1 MSLALLELKD
11 VVAGYGPAVA
21 LHEINLSL
29 QAGQR
34 VSLLGA
40 NGAGKS
46 SIVNVISGLLPIRS
60 GEVWF
65 EGERI
70 DGRPAHRVVE
80 LGIAQ
85 IPEGRLIFP
94 KMSVWENLELGS
106 TALRDKEQK
115 DGLLEQVFELFP
127 RLAERRK
134 QLAGTMSGG
143 EQQMLA
149 VGRAL
154 MSRPRLILSDE
165 ISMGLAPVGGARHL
179 RHLAAASTRSGG
191 SPCSWSSR
199 RPSWPWKWPIPAT
212 CWNRVASRPRGPP
225 KKCLKASWCARC
237 IWLRTRPSPSI
248 DMVRVCKGVSD
259 MTEAKSS
266 VFSRRLGQPLPVA
279 VSGDGVWIF
288 DADGNRYL
296 DASGGAVVVNLGH
309 GRKEIAQAV
318 ADQMAKLYY
327 AHPTMFT
334 SPPAEELAL
343 ALAAHTP
350 GDLNRFYFMTSGSE
364 ANETAIKLARQI
376 HQARGSHD
384 KSVLISR
391 WRSYH
396 GLTMGALAAAGR
408 PAFRT
413 PYMPLIHDAVHIPP
427 PYCLRCSY
435 GLEHPGCGL
444 RCALA
449 LDETIQN
456 LGPRWYRR
464 LSSSRSAGP
473 LWPATLPLKA
483 TSTW

>member
-1 MSLALLELKD
+1 MLELKD

-165 ISMGLAPVGGARHL
+165 ISMGLAPLVVRDIYDTLLSINQEWGVTLLMVEQEAKLALEVADTCHL
-179 RHLAAASTRSGG
+179 LESGRIAASGT
-191 SPCSWSSR
+191 
-199 RPSWPWKWPIPAT
+199 
-212 CWNRVASRPRGPP
+212 
-225 KKCLKASWCARC
+225 
-237 IWLRTRPSPSI
+237 
-248 DMVRVCKGVSD
+248 
-259 MTEAKSS
+259 
-266 VFSRRLGQPLPVA
+266 
-279 VSGDGVWIF
+279 
-288 DADGNRYL
+288 
-296 DASGGAVVVNLGH
+296 
-309 GRKEIAQAV
+309 
-318 ADQMAKLYY
+318 
-327 AHPTMFT
+327 
-334 SPPAEELAL
+334 AEEMSKSELVRKVYLAE
-343 ALAAHTP
+343 
-350 GDLNRFYFMTSGSE
+350 D
-364 ANETAIKLARQI
+364 
-376 HQARGSHD
+376 
-384 KSVLISR
+384 
-391 WRSYH
+391 
-396 GLTMGALAAAGR
+396 
-408 PAFRT
+408 
-413 PYMPLIHDAVHIPP
+413 
-427 PYCLRCSY
+427 
-435 GLEHPGCGL
+435 
-444 RCALA
+444 
-449 LDETIQN
+449 
-456 LGPRWYRR
+456 
-464 LSSSRSAGP
+464 
-473 LWPATLPLKA
+473 
-483 TSTW
+483 

>member
-1 MSLALLELKD
+1 M
-11 VVAGYGPAVA
+11 AGYGPAVA

-165 ISMGLAPVGGARHL
+165 ISMGLAPLVVRDIYDTLLSINQEWGVTLLMVEQEAKLALEVADTCHL
-179 RHLAAASTRSGG
+179 LESGRIAASGT
-191 SPCSWSSR
+191 
-199 RPSWPWKWPIPAT
+199 
-212 CWNRVASRPRGPP
+212 
-225 KKCLKASWCARC
+225 
-237 IWLRTRPSPSI
+237 
-248 DMVRVCKGVSD
+248 
-259 MTEAKSS
+259 
-266 VFSRRLGQPLPVA
+266 
-279 VSGDGVWIF
+279 
-288 DADGNRYL
+288 
-296 DASGGAVVVNLGH
+296 
-309 GRKEIAQAV
+309 
-318 ADQMAKLYY
+318 
-327 AHPTMFT
+327 
-334 SPPAEELAL
+334 AEEMSKSELVRKVYLAE
-343 ALAAHTP
+343 
-350 GDLNRFYFMTSGSE
+350 D
-364 ANETAIKLARQI
+364 
-376 HQARGSHD
+376 
-384 KSVLISR
+384 
-391 WRSYH
+391 
-396 GLTMGALAAAGR
+396 
-408 PAFRT
+408 
-413 PYMPLIHDAVHIPP
+413 
-427 PYCLRCSY
+427 
-435 GLEHPGCGL
+435 
-444 RCALA
+444 
-449 LDETIQN
+449 
-456 LGPRWYRR
+456 
-464 LSSSRSAGP
+464 
-473 LWPATLPLKA
+473 
-483 TSTW
+483 